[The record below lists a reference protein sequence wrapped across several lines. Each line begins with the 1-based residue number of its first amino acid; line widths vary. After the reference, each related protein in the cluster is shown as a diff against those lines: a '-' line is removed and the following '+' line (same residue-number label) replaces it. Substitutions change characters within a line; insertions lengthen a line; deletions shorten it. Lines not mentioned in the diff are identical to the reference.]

1 MLIIKQLFLIN
12 FHRTH
17 VILTEQYKQ
26 ALLNAIL
33 LNNYCNKHGI
43 TLTFVGHSLGGG
55 MAALAS
61 MVTKRTAITYN
72 PAGAFGIEMTA
83 AKMLGIPLD
92 TSHIYAYI
100 IKGDPIHFVNDFTG
114 NPSQGRVIYVQNNE
128 SLLRNFLTGH
138 FISSMIDG
146 LKQ

>member
-1 MLIIKQLFLIN
+1 MLITKQLFLIN

-17 VILTEQYKQ
+17 V
-26 ALLNAIL
+26 IL

-61 MVTKRTAITYN
+61 MVTGRIAITYN
-72 PAGAFGIEMTA
+72 PAGALGLLMTVL
-83 AKMLGIPLD
+83 KKYFPID

-100 IKGDPIHFVNDFTG
+100 MNGDPVTNW
-114 NPSQGRVIYVQNNE
+114 QGLLGVHAEGQIINVPNNIGGSPHSIE
-128 SLLRNFLTGH
+128 NMFNN
-138 FISSMIDG
+138 
-146 LKQ
+146 LK

>member
-17 VILTEQYKQ
+17 VIL
-26 ALLNAIL
+26 
-33 LNNYCNKHGI
+33 LNNYCNKHGL

-55 MAALAS
+55 EAALAS
-61 MVTKRTAITYN
+61 MVTGNPAITYN
-72 PAGAFGIEMTA
+72 PAAVSNTTIDKLKDAHFST
-83 AKMLGIPLD
+83 D
-92 TSHIYAYI
+92 TSRILQYV
-100 IKGDPIHFVNDFTG
+100 IKGDPIHFINDFTG